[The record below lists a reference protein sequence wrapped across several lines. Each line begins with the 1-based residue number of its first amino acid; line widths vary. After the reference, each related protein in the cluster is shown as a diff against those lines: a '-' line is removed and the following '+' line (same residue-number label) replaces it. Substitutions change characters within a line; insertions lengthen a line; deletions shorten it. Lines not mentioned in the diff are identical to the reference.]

1 MVLSQLFLSFA
12 VVCQQEIS
20 VYIFCFLKHYLVF
33 VLYYNFWQITNL
45 FSLCYF
51 NSNSGKLKFR
61 NILWNL
67 NWICPNKQWVVFEP
81 IQLKF
86 QLMKWKRANSLHSEI
101 CPTLFH
107 KKEMAWWKER
117 SEKDRNL
124 QTRILSELLLY
135 LPVYGSIFGHFDQQ
149 EKKIVTPILLPNFLG
164 IVLSTEH
171 FVKIVEFI
179 DFIQIYFGL

>member
-33 VLYYNFWQITNL
+33 VLYCNFWQITNL

-61 NILWNL
+61 NILWNF
-67 NWICPNKQWVVFEP
+67 NRICPNKQWVVFEP

-107 KKEMAWWKER
+107 KKEIAWWKER

-124 QTRILSELLLY
+124 QTRNTTHALPDSLWLHFWPFWPTLLLH
-135 LPVYGSIFGHFDQQ
+135 PFC
-149 EKKIVTPILLPNFLG
+149 FL
-164 IVLSTEH
+164 IS
-171 FVKIVEFI
+171 
-179 DFIQIYFGL
+179 